1 MKRAAPNASGRVD
14 LRAQPVAV
22 AVAAGERPEAFGA
35 ARFINRDHHVIPSL
49 YHEAL
54 RYQDPLARKLLALLD
69 GTRTRDDLCAALDG
83 PFAGPA
89 GRSHLDRA
97 LQVLASNLRAIGS
110 W

>member
-1 MKRAAPNASGRVD
+1 MD

-35 ARFINRDHHVIPSL
+35 ARFINREHDVIPSL

-54 RYQDPLARKLLALLD
+54 RYKDPLARKLLALLD
-69 GTRTRDDLCAALDG
+69 GTRTRDLCAALDG

-89 GRSHLDRA
+89 GRTHLDRA
-97 LQVLASNLRAIGS
+97 LQVLASKALLVDRA
-110 W
+110 